1 MWRFV
6 DEAMPRSTPPAL
18 RQAGWPAEDVRDVGL
33 AGHED
38 SEVLAYA
45 QAHGAILV
53 TEDKGFTNTLRY
65 PLGSHAGIVVLR
77 LPGTLSTRLVNA
89 ELLRALGDLAGQ
101 DMAGTLVIAELGRKR
116 VRRPLPRP

>member
-6 DEAMPRSTPPAL
+6 VDEDMPRSTAPAL

-38 SEVLAYA
+38 PVALAYA
-45 QAHGAILV
+45 RAHGAILV

-65 PLGSHAGIVVLR
+65 PLGSHAEIMVLR
-77 LPGTLSTRLVNA
+77 LPGTLPTRLVNA
-89 ELLRALGDLAGQ
+89 ELLRALSDLARQ
-101 DMAGTLVIAELGRKR
+101 DLAGTLVIVELGR
-116 VRRPLPRP
+116 